1 MANEPRATRTFEV
14 SPFGTIAF
22 AQTSDGRRLQY
33 MTTHPSGDGQELIV
47 VFESGLGVAHTF
59 WGLVQPEVAE
69 RTQTVVYCRAGY
81 GRSDVDFEL
90 RTVERMARD
99 LGAVIDAVTAPRP
112 QAKVILVGHSVGAA
126 IIEAYAAQDTSA
138 RIAGLVFVDGACTDV
153 ASLRGPGYR
162 LALQTYA
169 IVMQALARIGA
180 TRWLVGKLVDPV
192 LPAAYAA
199 EAKHYEL
206 TTAATQNQARETRGW
221 LQALSAPFVC
231 RPLPDVP
238 VTVLSGNRISRLLPK
253 THRAILA
260 SHRRLASQAP
270 QGRHIVIDSGHNI
283 PLDRPHAIT
292 TAIADII
299 DTLTTLD
306 DKN

>member
-1 MANEPRATRTFEV
+1 MANQPRATRTFET
-14 SPFGTIAF
+14 SPFGAIAF
-22 AQTSDGRRLQY
+22 AQTTDGRHLQY
-33 MTTHPSGDGQELIV
+33 MTTHPSGDCQEFIV

-81 GRSDVDFEL
+81 GNSDVDFEL
-90 RTVERMARD
+90 RTVERMASD
-99 LGAVIDAVTAPRP
+99 LGAVLDAVTAPRP
-112 QAKVILVGHSVGAA
+112 RAKVILVGHSVGAS
-126 IIEAYAAQDTSA
+126 IIQAYAAQDTSA

-153 ASLRGPGYR
+153 AALRSHSYR
-162 LALQTYA
+162 LALQAYA
-169 IVMQALARIGA
+169 VATQALAHIGA
-180 TRWLVGKLVDPV
+180 TRWMVGKLVDPI

-206 TTAATQNQARETRGW
+206 TVAATQNQARETRGW
-221 LQALSAPFVC
+221 IKALSAPYIR

-238 VTVLSGNRISRLLPK
+238 VTVLSGNRTSRLLAK
-253 THRAILA
+253 THHATLA

-270 QGRHIVIDSGHNI
+270 QGRHVVIDAGHNI

-292 TAIADII
+292 TAIADVI
-299 DTLTTLD
+299 DTLTAFN

>member
-1 MANEPRATRTFEV
+1 MANEPRATRTFEM

-153 ASLRGPGYR
+153 ASLHGPGYR

-169 IVMQALARIGA
+169 VVTQALARIGA
-180 TRWLVGKLVDPV
+180 TRWMVGKLVDPV

-199 EAKHYEL
+199 EAKNYEL

-221 LQALSAPFVC
+221 LQALSAPHIH

-238 VTVLSGNRISRLLPK
+238 VTVLSGDRISRRLPK

>member
-1 MANEPRATRTFEV
+1 MANKPRAARTFET
-14 SPFGTIAF
+14 SPFGAIAF
-22 AQTSDGRRLQY
+22 AQTADGRRLQY
-33 MTTHPSGDGQELIV
+33 MTAQPSGDCQGFIV

-81 GRSDVDFEL
+81 GKSDVDSEL
-90 RTVERMARD
+90 RTVERMASD

-126 IIEAYAAQDTSA
+126 IIQTYAAQDTSA

-153 ASLRGPGYR
+153 ASLRSRGYR
-162 LALQTYA
+162 IALQAYA
-169 IVMQALARIGA
+169 KVTQALAHIGA

-199 EAKHYEL
+199 EAKRYEL
-206 TTAATQNQARETRGW
+206 TIAATQNQARETRGW
-221 LQALSAPFVC
+221 VKALSAPYIR

-238 VTVLSGNRISRLLPK
+238 VTVLSGNRTSRLLSK

-260 SHRRLASQAP
+260 SHRKLASQAP
-270 QGRHIVIDSGHNI
+270 QGRHFVIDAGHNI

-292 TAIADII
+292 TAIAEII
-299 DTLTTLD
+299 DTVTAFNEKD
-306 DKN
+306 

>member
-1 MANEPRATRTFEV
+1 M
-14 SPFGTIAF
+14 
-22 AQTSDGRRLQY
+22 
-33 MTTHPSGDGQELIV
+33 
-47 VFESGLGVAHTF
+47 
-59 WGLVQPEVAE
+59 
-69 RTQTVVYCRAGY
+69 
-81 GRSDVDFEL
+81 
-90 RTVERMARD
+90 
-99 LGAVIDAVTAPRP
+99 
-112 QAKVILVGHSVGAA
+112 
-126 IIEAYAAQDTSA
+126 
-138 RIAGLVFVDGACTDV
+138 
-153 ASLRGPGYR
+153 
-162 LALQTYA
+162 
-169 IVMQALARIGA
+169 
-180 TRWLVGKLVDPV
+180 VGKLVDPV

-221 LQALSAPFVC
+221 LQALSAPHIH

-238 VTVLSGNRISRLLPK
+238 VTVLSGDRISRLLPK

>member
-1 MANEPRATRTFEV
+1 MANQRRAACTSES
-14 SPFGTIAF
+14 SPFGAIAF
-22 AQTSDGRRLQY
+22 AQAGGGRRLQY

-90 RTVERMARD
+90 RTVERMASD

-126 IIEAYAAQDTSA
+126 IIQSYATQDASA

-153 ASLRGPGYR
+153 ASLRSRGYR
-162 LALQTYA
+162 HALQAYA
-169 IVMQALARIGA
+169 IVMQALAHIGA
-180 TRWLVGKLVDPV
+180 TRWLVGKLVDPL

-206 TTAATQNQARETRGW
+206 TRAATQTQARETRGW
-221 LQALSAPFVC
+221 LRALSAPHIH

-238 VTVLSGNRISRLLPK
+238 VTVLSGDRISRLLPK

-306 DKN
+306 DEN

>member
-1 MANEPRATRTFEV
+1 M

-99 LGAVIDAVTAPRP
+99 LGAVIDAVAPRP

-169 IVMQALARIGA
+169 VVTQVFARIGA
-180 TRWLVGKLVDPV
+180 TRWMVGKLVDPV

-199 EAKHYEL
+199 EAKNYEL

-221 LQALSAPFVC
+221 LQALSAPHIH

-238 VTVLSGNRISRLLPK
+238 VTVLSGDRISRLLPK

>member
-1 MANEPRATRTFEV
+1 MANEPRAARTFET

-22 AQTSDGRRLQY
+22 AQTTDGRRLQY
-33 MTTHPSGDGQELIV
+33 MTTHPSGDCQEFIV

-81 GRSDVDFEL
+81 GKSDVDFEL
-90 RTVERMARD
+90 RTVERMASD

-112 QAKVILVGHSVGAA
+112 RAKVILVGHSVGAA
-126 IIEAYAAQDTSA
+126 IIQAYAAQDRSA
-138 RIAGLVFVDGACTDV
+138 RIAGMVFVDGACTDV
-153 ASLRGPGYR
+153 ASLRSRRYR
-162 LALQTYA
+162 LALQAYA
-169 IVMQALARIGA
+169 IATQALARLGA

-199 EAKHYEL
+199 EARHYEL
-206 TTAATQNQARETRGW
+206 TIAATRNQARETRGW
-221 LQALSAPFVC
+221 VEALSAPYI
-231 RPLPDVP
+231 RHPLPDVP
-238 VTVLSGNRISRLLPK
+238 VIVLSGNRISRLLSK

-260 SHRRLASQAP
+260 SHRKLASRAP
-270 QGRHIVIDSGHNI
+270 QGRHIAIDAGHNI

-299 DTLTTLD
+299 DTLTAF
-306 DKN
+306 NGRN